1 MSKEELVELY
11 LDWALGRDDEISM
24 SDVIYAC
31 YESGFDYDEIEKIG
45 TKRI

>member
-11 LDWALGRDDEISM
+11 LDWALGRDDETSM

-31 YESGFDYDEIEKIG
+31 CESGFDYDEIEKIG
-45 TKRI
+45 SKRI

>member
-31 YESGFDYDEIEKIG
+31 YESSVDYDEIEKIG
-45 TKRI
+45 SKRI